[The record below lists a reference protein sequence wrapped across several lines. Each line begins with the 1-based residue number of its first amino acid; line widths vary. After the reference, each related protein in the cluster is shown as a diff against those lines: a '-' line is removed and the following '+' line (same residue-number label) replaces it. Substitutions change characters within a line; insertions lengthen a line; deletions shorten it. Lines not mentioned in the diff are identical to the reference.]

1 MIDEVDKASN
11 FRVFLD
17 FLGLL
22 RSKYLARNGGK
33 DYTFQSVILAGVY
46 DIKNIKLKM
55 VGSGNYALHEGEWQ
69 YNSPWNIAA
78 KFTIDMSFSPDEI
91 ETMLRE
97 YESEHHTGMD
107 ITATASLL
115 HNYTG
120 GYPYLV
126 TAACKLVDEQLSG
139 NWSYESLL
147 HGMKILS
154 EENNTLF
161 DDILKNMRNHPDF
174 AQLLY
179 QLLIEGSTVIY
190 EPQHPLIQL
199 GVMFGILTKRGTAAV
214 ISNKIFEVVITNY
227 FIYQQ
232 KASVQP
238 ITSDVPTEVIH
249 DGHFDMALC
258 MQKFASY
265 FQEIFI
271 MKSGRHLLES
281 ECRMVFLIYIK
292 SLLNGVGFYHIESQT
307 TDDKRMD
314 IVVNYQ
320 KEEFIIELKT
330 WHGEQKHQE
339 AYGQLLGYMN
349 SRRQNNGYLMTFD
362 FSMQGAQVPAPCW
375 ISLSYGKRIF
385 DITVRPHVMG

>member
-1 MIDEVDKASN
+1 
-11 FRVFLD
+11 
-17 FLGLL
+17 
-22 RSKYLARNGGK
+22 
-33 DYTFQSVILAGVY
+33 
-46 DIKNIKLKM
+46 
-55 VGSGNYALHEGEWQ
+55 
-69 YNSPWNIAA
+69 
-78 KFTIDMSFSPDEI
+78 MSFSPDEI
-91 ETMLRE
+91 ETMLSE

-107 ITATASLL
+107 ITAAASLL
-115 HNYTG
+115 YNYTG

-126 TAACKLVDEQLSG
+126 TAVCKLVDEQLSG
-139 NWSYESLL
+139 DWSHESLL

-161 DDILKNMRNHPDF
+161 DDILKNMRNHSDF

-179 QLLIEGSTVIY
+179 QLLIEGSTVLY

-199 GVMFGILTKRGTAAV
+199 GVMFGILTKRGTATV

-232 KASVQP
+232 KSSVQTIP
-238 ITSDVPTEVIH
+238 CDVHTQVIH

-271 MKSGRHLLES
+271 MKPGRHLLES

-314 IVVNYQ
+314 LVVNYQ

-349 SRRQNNGYLMTFD
+349 SRRHNKGYLMTFD
-362 FSMQGAQVPAPCW
+362 FSVQGAQVPAPCW
-375 ISLSYGKRIF
+375 ISFPDGKRIF